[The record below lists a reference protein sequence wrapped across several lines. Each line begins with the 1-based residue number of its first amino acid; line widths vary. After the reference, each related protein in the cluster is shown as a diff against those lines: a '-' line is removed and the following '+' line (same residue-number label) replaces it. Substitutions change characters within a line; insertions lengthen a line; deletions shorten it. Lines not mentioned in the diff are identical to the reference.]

1 VTSIALEMVIPGI
14 LGFWLDQNLGTVMV
28 FLVLGVALGMTVGMI
43 HLLRLAK
50 SIGFGSPTK
59 SSNSQRKDSRGP

>member
-1 VTSIALEMVIPGI
+1 MTSIALEMVIPGI

-43 HLLRLAK
+43 HLVRLTK
-50 SIGFGSPTK
+50 SIGSGSPTK